1 MTKAPPRNYDG
12 CLMPL
17 INAASAEAI
26 ITNSET
32 VFMIACK
39 SACSTTILECTH
51 KAKINMAI
59 NEPYFSPI
67 TVSPFGPSSS
77 KEQVENV
84 SGG

>member
-1 MTKAPPRNYDG
+1 MTNPLSSDYDG
-12 CLMPL
+12 CLML
-17 INAASAEAI
+17 LTNAASAEAI

-39 SACSTTILECTH
+39 SECSTTILECTH

-67 TVSPFGPSSS
+67 TVSPFEPSSS
-77 KEQVENV
+77 KEQVKNV